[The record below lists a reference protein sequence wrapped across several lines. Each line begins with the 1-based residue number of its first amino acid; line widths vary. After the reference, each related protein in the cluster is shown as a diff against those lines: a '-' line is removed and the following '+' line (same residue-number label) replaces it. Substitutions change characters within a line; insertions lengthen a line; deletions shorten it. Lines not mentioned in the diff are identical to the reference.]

1 MQSADFH
8 GAPIKCLRIRIHSQ
22 DSRSVVLLSRGAT
35 RSTMCRC
42 NSLRHQNRDDSGH
55 PRTRHRKRIDTTVV
69 CIRARRL
76 SSSIFTCSPL
86 RVSNL
91 QVFDLAIPRQPSGR
105 ATSST
110 WTLSERSS
118 TPSVNDLLTSS
129 SRSLTVLRKSERRTR
144 PRRHIARLL
153 ANTAE
158 TAFDASTV
166 PHRARTSRG
175 ARLLPVHGCSA
186 PARPWGTVS
195 DSDTSS
201 PGTRFQ
207 RSLCHR
213 FANRD
218 RKRLGVC
225 RRLLECEASVCSVL
239 YHGQHRVSQIL
250 CVMQKPSL
258 ASAADSV
265 LAEGIALNK
274 FVTTVYGTG
283 RGNGARHRATPS
295 VFVRG
300 VHRALEESFTPH
312 SAALGDG
319 CALDMWRTRQQQSSA
334 TAAQSASALY
344 SKKTK
349 LASEAWIAS
358 LACG

>member
-1 MQSADFH
+1 
-8 GAPIKCLRIRIHSQ
+8 
-22 DSRSVVLLSRGAT
+22 
-35 RSTMCRC
+35 MCRC
-42 NSLRHQNRDDSGH
+42 NSLRHQNRDDSGR

-166 PHRARTSRG
+166 PHRARTSMG
-175 ARLLPVHGCSA
+175 ARLLPVHGERSRTRIPALPALASSGACVTALQPGIGNGSEYVDDFSSVKLPSA
-186 PARPWGTVS
+186 PCSIT
-195 DSDTSS
+195 DSTA
-201 PGTRFQ
+201 F
-207 RSLCHR
+207 HR
-213 FANRD
+213 
-218 RKRLGVC
+218 
-225 RRLLECEASVCSVL
+225 
-239 YHGQHRVSQIL
+239 
-250 CVMQKPSL
+250 
-258 ASAADSV
+258 
-265 LAEGIALNK
+265 
-274 FVTTVYGTG
+274 
-283 RGNGARHRATPS
+283 
-295 VFVRG
+295 
-300 VHRALEESFTPH
+300 
-312 SAALGDG
+312 
-319 CALDMWRTRQQQSSA
+319 SSA
-334 TAAQSASALY
+334 
-344 SKKTK
+344 
-349 LASEAWIAS
+349 
-358 LACG
+358 

>member
-42 NSLRHQNRDDSGH
+42 NSLRHQNRDDSGR
-55 PRTRHRKRIDTTVV
+55 PRTRRRKRIDTTVV

-186 PARPWGTVS
+186 PARPWV
-195 DSDTSS
+195 
-201 PGTRFQ
+201 
-207 RSLCHR
+207 
-213 FANRD
+213 
-218 RKRLGVC
+218 LGSC
-225 RRLLECEASVCSVL
+225 
-239 YHGQHRVSQIL
+239 
-250 CVMQKPSL
+250 PSM
-258 ASAADSV
+258 
-265 LAEGIALNK
+265 
-274 FVTTVYGTG
+274 GTG
-283 RGNGARHRATPS
+283 LGLGYQLSRHSLPAEPVSPLCNQGSETARSTSTTSR
-295 VFVRG
+295 V
-300 VHRALEESFTPH
+300 
-312 SAALGDG
+312 
-319 CALDMWRTRQQQSSA
+319 
-334 TAAQSASALY
+334 
-344 SKKTK
+344 
-349 LASEAWIAS
+349 
-358 LACG
+358 